1 MRQYYQEACATA
13 EMNYTADPQS
23 YESDRLNGE
32 SVLWNPE
39 GYRYVKRLLIAFDD
53 ENAARMDELTALL
66 ESTSD
71 QTVVSEALAAVS
83 YTHLAPGADFR

>member
-1 MRQYYQEACATA
+1 M
-13 EMNYTADPQS
+13 
-23 YESDRLNGE
+23 
-32 SVLWNPE
+32 WNPE

-71 QTVVSEALAAVS
+71 QTVVSEALAEMDQIYDTLDSIVEEV
-83 YTHLAPGADFR
+83 LGAHHGRGRL